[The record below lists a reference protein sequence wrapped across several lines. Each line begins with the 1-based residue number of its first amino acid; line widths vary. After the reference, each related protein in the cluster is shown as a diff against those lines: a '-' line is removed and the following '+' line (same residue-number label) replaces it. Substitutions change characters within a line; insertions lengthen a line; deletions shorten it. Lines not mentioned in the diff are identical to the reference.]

1 MKEIIAHRASVNGN
15 ENSVEGITYYKKL
28 GIGVELDLRNGK
40 NGVYMSHYPRDEREL
55 FENACKTCF
64 NSKIKMALHIKEIDA
79 VKETIK
85 LLKKYSITN
94 CFLLN
99 TENVELAK
107 IVGEYQVGFYANQ
120 RPKHVPQQ
128 ILWCDESHDKWYDK
142 EIISEFHEKN
152 KIIYAMSLEAVRPC
166 SDAEIYSEWER
177 LIKLKIDGICT
188 KYPQKLMEF
197 SKRGGF
203 N

>member
-1 MKEIIAHRASVNGN
+1 MKEIIAHRALVNGN

-28 GIGVELDLRNGK
+28 GIGVELDLHNGK
-40 NGVYMSHYPRDEREL
+40 NGVYMSHSPRDEGEL

-94 CFLLN
+94 CFLFN
-99 TENVELAK
+99 TENVGLAK

-152 KIIYAMSLEAVRPC
+152 KIIYAMSLEVVRPC
-166 SDAEIYSEWER
+166 SNAEIYSEWER
-177 LIKLKIDGICT
+177 LIKLKIDIICT

-197 SKRGGF
+197 SKLGDL